1 MLKLKQLLC
10 SIMLLFCLCSYQ
22 GVWAQ
27 ESGRVSIPAGQITLQ
42 NLIRQIE
49 KQTDYSFV
57 FDSSINMEQ
66 TLTLKSTSGKDVQT
80 VLKQALSQ
88 SGITFKVAGSQIILK
103 GAATGKEKKDI
114 SGVITDENGEPVIGA
129 TVRLKGSGSGTI
141 TNMDGQ
147 FALTASAGEELEISY
162 VGCIT
167 QNIKIGDNNSFKVV
181 LKEDAQN
188 LEEVVVVGYGGT
200 QKKKDLTSAIATI
213 GGKELSNQTVSNAV
227 AAMQGRLSGVQVTNS
242 GSPGSSPSIRIRGTG
257 SIYIAN
263 PIYVVDG
270 MIVDDISYLGPND
283 IESMSVLKDASAS
296 AIYGV
301 RAANGV
307 IMVTTKR
314 GAKEGK
320 IKVDFNAYVGV
331 KTPSHVHELI
341 NGPEYVTLYNEYMEM
356 TDNPQAVI
364 DPNNFTTSTN
374 WFDEVLTSTFTC
386 NEDITIR
393 DGNDRSTFSVGV
405 NHLKEDGLVKNDNYE
420 RLGLR
425 ANYDFK
431 ISKSITTGLNFV
443 VSSIKANP
451 APGSLL
457 SGIYRTS
464 PLLPTREQNGGEF
477 GNPENVNGF
486 DTQGNNPEVTL
497 YYNHQWRNNIKAV
510 INGFIDI
517 KFLKNFTLR
526 STLGFNPSYG
536 TSVNYQPKYEISSKL
551 KHATNDLSKSSSN
564 NMALSWDNTLTYE
577 KTFAQDHSLKVMVGY
592 SYRET
597 TTNSLTGSAEDIID
611 IPEINQSYLFLT
623 IGKGANYTMKVSDSG
638 SKIVQIGYLGRINYD
653 YKHRYLLNATLRADA
668 SSKFPANNRRG
679 IFPSVGLGWVIS
691 EEPFMQGSGIDF
703 MKLRA
708 GWGLLGNDNIPSNLY
723 QLSTS
728 NGTSIIFGPE
738 QNSGTGS
745 GVSSAVTVNK
755 QYNPDLRWEVVNET
769 NIGLDMNFFSNR
781 LSTSLDWYYKLTQ
794 DAIFA
799 TTALG
804 SSGLSSS
811 GVWGNFADILNTG
824 FEVSASW
831 SDRIGEFSY
840 NIGANFTF
848 NKNEVLELAENQ
860 STLLTSATFDKD
872 YNSQPSYIAKVGYP
886 MGLMYGYIYEGTYKY
901 DDFTQSGNSY
911 TLKANVPHYTSE
923 SNTQPGMPKYKDIN
937 GDGIIDTNDRTI
949 IGRGLPIH
957 TGGFTNSFEYKGFDL
972 SVFFQ
977 WSYGNDILNANRLFF
992 ESSNNKSRELNQYA
1006 SYADRWTPDNPDS
1019 DIPAATTSASNKLFS
1034 SRVIED
1040 GSFLRLKTV
1049 TLGYTFPTK
1058 LIAKAKLS
1066 SARVYLAAQN
1076 LWTWT
1081 SYSGYDPEVSIRNS
1095 ALTPGLDF
1103 SSYPR
1108 AYSVSFGVSLG
1119 F

>member
-1 MLKLKQLLC
+1 M
-10 SIMLLFCLCSYQ
+10 
-22 GVWAQ
+22 
-27 ESGRVSIPAGQITLQ
+27 
-42 NLIRQIE
+42 
-49 KQTDYSFV
+49 
-57 FDSSINMEQ
+57 
-66 TLTLKSTSGKDVQT
+66 QT

-257 SIYIAN
+257 SIYSAN

-364 DPNNFTTSTN
+364 DPNNFTTSIN

-393 DGNDRSTFSVGV
+393 GGNDRSTFSVGV

-431 ISKSITTGLNFV
+431 INKNITTGLNFV
-443 VSSIKANP
+443 VSSTKANP

-497 YYNHQWRNNIKAV
+497 YYNH
-510 INGFIDI
+510 
-517 KFLKNFTLR
+517 
-526 STLGFNPSYG
+526 
-536 TSVNYQPKYEISSKL
+536 
-551 KHATNDLSKSSSN
+551 
-564 NMALSWDNTLTYE
+564 
-577 KTFAQDHSLKVMVGY
+577 
-592 SYRET
+592 
-597 TTNSLTGSAEDIID
+597 
-611 IPEINQSYLFLT
+611 
-623 IGKGANYTMKVSDSG
+623 
-638 SKIVQIGYLGRINYD
+638 
-653 YKHRYLLNATLRADA
+653 
-668 SSKFPANNRRG
+668 
-679 IFPSVGLGWVIS
+679 
-691 EEPFMQGSGIDF
+691 
-703 MKLRA
+703 
-708 GWGLLGNDNIPSNLY
+708 
-723 QLSTS
+723 
-728 NGTSIIFGPE
+728 
-738 QNSGTGS
+738 
-745 GVSSAVTVNK
+745 
-755 QYNPDLRWEVVNET
+755 
-769 NIGLDMNFFSNR
+769 
-781 LSTSLDWYYKLTQ
+781 
-794 DAIFA
+794 
-799 TTALG
+799 
-804 SSGLSSS
+804 
-811 GVWGNFADILNTG
+811 
-824 FEVSASW
+824 
-831 SDRIGEFSY
+831 
-840 NIGANFTF
+840 
-848 NKNEVLELAENQ
+848 
-860 STLLTSATFDKD
+860 
-872 YNSQPSYIAKVGYP
+872 
-886 MGLMYGYIYEGTYKY
+886 
-901 DDFTQSGNSY
+901 
-911 TLKANVPHYTSE
+911 
-923 SNTQPGMPKYKDIN
+923 
-937 GDGIIDTNDRTI
+937 
-949 IGRGLPIH
+949 
-957 TGGFTNSFEYKGFDL
+957 
-972 SVFFQ
+972 
-977 WSYGNDILNANRLFF
+977 
-992 ESSNNKSRELNQYA
+992 
-1006 SYADRWTPDNPDS
+1006 
-1019 DIPAATTSASNKLFS
+1019 
-1034 SRVIED
+1034 
-1040 GSFLRLKTV
+1040 
-1049 TLGYTFPTK
+1049 
-1058 LIAKAKLS
+1058 
-1066 SARVYLAAQN
+1066 
-1076 LWTWT
+1076 
-1081 SYSGYDPEVSIRNS
+1081 
-1095 ALTPGLDF
+1095 
-1103 SSYPR
+1103 
-1108 AYSVSFGVSLG
+1108 
-1119 F
+1119 

>member
-57 FDSSINMEQ
+57 FDSSINLEQ
-66 TLTLKSTSGKDVQT
+66 TLTLKSTSGKDVQM

-88 SGITFKVAGSQIILK
+88 SGIIFKVAGSQIILK
-103 GAATGKEKKDI
+103 VAPTGKEKKDI

-188 LEEVVVVGYGGT
+188 LEEVVVVGYGT

-213 GGKELSNQTVSNAV
+213 GGKELSSQTVSNAV

-257 SIYIAN
+257 SVFNVN

-341 NGPEYVTLYNEYMEM
+341 NGPEYITLYNEFMEYSG
-356 TDNPQAVI
+356 NESAKL
-364 DPNNFTTSTN
+364 DPNKFTSANNTD
-374 WFDEVLTSTFTC
+374 WFDEILTSTFTS

-393 DGNDRSTFSVGV
+393 GGNDRSTFSVGI
-405 NHLKEDGLVKNDNYE
+405 NHLKEDGLVKNNNYE

-431 ISKSITTGLNFV
+431 INKNITTGLNFV
-443 VSSIKANP
+443 VTSSKTNP
-451 APGSLL
+451 YDSSSLTDCFV
-457 SGIYRTS
+457 ST
-464 PLLPTREQNGGEF
+464 PLLPTSENNGGQLANPNNINGYDIGY
-477 GNPENVNGF
+477 GNPEAK
-486 DTQGNNPEVTL
+486 L
-497 YYNHQWRNNIKAV
+497 YYNHQWQNAVKAV

-517 KFLKNFTLR
+517 KLFKNFTFH
-526 STLGFNPSYG
+526 STLGLNPTYVKGISY
-536 TSVNYQPKYEISSKL
+536 TPKYDVGSNIKNPYN
-551 KHATNDLSKSSSN
+551 KLSKSISDSN
-564 NMALSWDNTLTYE
+564 SLSWDNTLTYE
-577 KTFAQDHSLKVMVGY
+577 KVFAQNHSLKVMLGY
-592 SYRET
+592 SYRESN
-597 TTNSLTGSAEDIID
+597 TNSLSGSAEDIID

-623 IGKGANYTMKVSDSG
+623 IGKGTNYTMRTSDGG

-679 IFPSVGLGWVIS
+679 YFPSLGLGWVIS
-691 EEPFMQGSGIDF
+691 EEPFMQDSGIDF
-703 MKLRA
+703 MKLRVS
-708 GWGLLGNDNIPSNLY
+708 WGQLGNDNIPSNLY
-723 QLSTS
+723 KLTTS
-728 NGTSIIFGPE
+728 NVGSIIWGSE
-738 QNSGTGS
+738 QNSGTGI
-745 GVSSAVTVNK
+745 VNK
-755 QYNPDLRWEVVNET
+755 GVTINNMFNPNLEWEVVNET
-769 NIGLDMNFFSNR
+769 NIGLDINCFSNR
-781 LSTSLDWYYKLTQ
+781 FSTSLDWYYKLT
-794 DAIFA
+794 DGAIFVPSF
-799 TTALG
+799 LNN
-804 SSGLSSS
+804 SGLSNGSAL
-811 GVWGNFADILNTG
+811 GNYADILNTG
-824 FEVSASW
+824 IECNISWNDNIGNFAYRINANFSYNKSEIKKINLAGASYFEKGDNLTTIS
-831 SDRIGEFSY
+831 RTYLGHPIGEFFGY
-840 NIGANFTF
+840 KAIGVFQ
-848 NKNEVLELAENQ
+848 NEEQIA
-860 STLLTSATFDKD
+860 STPHMSNTKPGTL
-872 YNSQPSYIAKVGYP
+872 
-886 MGLMYGYIYEGTYKY
+886 IYEDVNK
-901 DDFTQSGNSY
+901 
-911 TLKANVPHYTSE
+911 
-923 SNTQPGMPKYKDIN
+923 
-937 GDGIIDTNDRTI
+937 DGIIDANDRTSLGNPNPPFI
-949 IGRGLPIH
+949 YGFNL
-957 TGGFTNSFEYKGFDL
+957 GGEYKNIDFNVFCQGVAGNKIFNSIRSQMWGVRMYDKDFYDNRWHGEGTSNEYPSVLISANDPRQLNSFFIESGNYFRIKAIQVGYSLPKNIL
-972 SVFFQ
+972 SKLHMEKLRI
-977 WSYGNDILNANRLFF
+977 YLNAENPFTFF
-992 ESSNNKSRELNQYA
+992 GYNG
-1006 SYADRWTPDNPDS
+1006 
-1019 DIPAATTSASNKLFS
+1019 FS
-1034 SRVIED
+1034 
-1040 GSFLRLKTV
+1040 
-1049 TLGYTFPTK
+1049 
-1058 LIAKAKLS
+1058 
-1066 SARVYLAAQN
+1066 
-1076 LWTWT
+1076 
-1081 SYSGYDPEVSIRNS
+1081 PEVS
-1095 ALTPGLDF
+1095 
-1103 SSYPR
+1103 SSDPLLSGVNLSTYPLS
-1108 AYSVSFGVSLG
+1108 SVYSLG
-1119 F
+1119 VNVTF

>member
-1 MLKLKQLLC
+1 M
-10 SIMLLFCLCSYQ
+10 
-22 GVWAQ
+22 
-27 ESGRVSIPAGQITLQ
+27 
-42 NLIRQIE
+42 
-49 KQTDYSFV
+49 
-57 FDSSINMEQ
+57 FDNSINLEQ

-103 GAATGKEKKDI
+103 SAATGKEKKDI

-188 LEEVVVVGYGGT
+188 LEEVVVVGYGT

-213 GGKELSNQTVSNAV
+213 GGKELSSQTVSNAV

-257 SIYIAN
+257 SIYSAN

-393 DGNDRSTFSVGV
+393 GGNDRSTFSVGV

-431 ISKSITTGLNFV
+431 INKSITTGLNFV
-443 VSSIKANP
+443 VASTKANP

-457 SGIYRTS
+457 SAIYRTS
-464 PLLPTREQNGGEF
+464 PLLPSREQNGGEF
-477 GNPENVNGF
+477 CSPENVNGF

-517 KFLKNFTLR
+517 KLLKNFTLR

-536 TSVNYQPKYEISSKL
+536 TSVNYQPK
-551 KHATNDLSKSSSN
+551 
-564 NMALSWDNTLTYE
+564 
-577 KTFAQDHSLKVMVGY
+577 SL
-592 SYRET
+592 
-597 TTNSLTGSAEDIID
+597 
-611 IPEINQSYLFLT
+611 
-623 IGKGANYTMKVSDSG
+623 VS
-638 SKIVQIGYLGRINYD
+638 
-653 YKHRYLLNATLRADA
+653 T
-668 SSKFPANNRRG
+668 
-679 IFPSVGLGWVIS
+679 
-691 EEPFMQGSGIDF
+691 
-703 MKLRA
+703 
-708 GWGLLGNDNIPSNLY
+708 
-723 QLSTS
+723 
-728 NGTSIIFGPE
+728 
-738 QNSGTGS
+738 
-745 GVSSAVTVNK
+745 
-755 QYNPDLRWEVVNET
+755 
-769 NIGLDMNFFSNR
+769 
-781 LSTSLDWYYKLTQ
+781 
-794 DAIFA
+794 
-799 TTALG
+799 
-804 SSGLSSS
+804 
-811 GVWGNFADILNTG
+811 
-824 FEVSASW
+824 
-831 SDRIGEFSY
+831 
-840 NIGANFTF
+840 
-848 NKNEVLELAENQ
+848 KN
-860 STLLTSATFDKD
+860 
-872 YNSQPSYIAKVGYP
+872 
-886 MGLMYGYIYEGTYKY
+886 
-901 DDFTQSGNSY
+901 
-911 TLKANVPHYTSE
+911 
-923 SNTQPGMPKYKDIN
+923 
-937 GDGIIDTNDRTI
+937 
-949 IGRGLPIH
+949 
-957 TGGFTNSFEYKGFDL
+957 
-972 SVFFQ
+972 
-977 WSYGNDILNANRLFF
+977 
-992 ESSNNKSRELNQYA
+992 
-1006 SYADRWTPDNPDS
+1006 
-1019 DIPAATTSASNKLFS
+1019 
-1034 SRVIED
+1034 
-1040 GSFLRLKTV
+1040 
-1049 TLGYTFPTK
+1049 
-1058 LIAKAKLS
+1058 
-1066 SARVYLAAQN
+1066 
-1076 LWTWT
+1076 
-1081 SYSGYDPEVSIRNS
+1081 
-1095 ALTPGLDF
+1095 
-1103 SSYPR
+1103 
-1108 AYSVSFGVSLG
+1108 
-1119 F
+1119 